1 MAVAFAA
8 LRPPFRPTAPNSA
21 AEVSFQ
27 EIRVETSLFCTDTS
41 IDSEKGKPVV
51 RRGRKAT
58 GPSGSA
64 GPSNEGETKMKGKRR
79 NLGEGMR
86 WLMVAALPS
95 GVRAGGDAVDWLLD

>member
-1 MAVAFAA
+1 M
-8 LRPPFRPTAPNSA
+8 
-21 AEVSFQ
+21 
-27 EIRVETSLFCTDTS
+27 FCTDTS

-64 GPSNEGETKMKGKRR
+64 GPSNEGEIKMKGKRR

-95 GVRAGGDAVDWLLD
+95 GVRAGGDAVDWLLDDPVFTPPARRLTRPVRSGLGSAIPARP